1 MYILCPINELVKFML
16 LEAFAGLFSGL
27 AICVLNFAVVFVGTF
42 FPGQGERV
50 EKLFRKCTLSGLRFM
65 VGAVFALA
73 GVLKGTDILDASPLT
88 HLYLGVL
95 NVVGLLGFLL
105 GGLVGSRSI
114 FLFDSFLAISA
125 RLAMMGLC
133 SAHLIFADRYGFIV
147 LLMSPLYVLLMIFQR
162 SIANM
167 MKKHVLGVVTTEP
180 QTAQLSQTDHEIF
193 LEGMARDGV
202 TYTPM
207 IGIAL
212 LAVFYMGDDMKHT
225 STPIWIA
232 YYNFGAFWMYQGAM
246 LLERGLLFET
256 WVVGGMIMSLAMILS
271 GLMSI
276 FTPTPNHPI
285 ILILTAVLV
294 ISHLKVDWIKRN
306 LVDRLGTLPQDA
318 HED

>member
-1 MYILCPINELVKFML
+1 ML

-50 EKLFRKCTLSGLRFM
+50 EKLFKKCTLSGLRFM

-73 GVLKGTDILDASPLT
+73 G
-88 HLYLGVL
+88 
-95 NVVGLLGFLL
+95 
-105 GGLVGSRSI
+105 GLVGSRSI
-114 FLFDSFLAISA
+114 FLFDLFLAISA

-133 SAHLIFADRYGFIV
+133 STCLIFADRYGFIV

-180 QTAQLSQTDHEIF
+180 QAAQTDHEIF

-202 TYTPM
+202 TYTPL

-212 LAVFYMGDDMKHT
+212 LAVFYTGDDMKHT
-225 STPIWIA
+225 STPIWIT
-232 YYNFGAFWMYQGAM
+232 YYNFRAFWMYQGAM

-276 FTPTPNHPI
+276 FMPTPNHPI
-285 ILILTAVLV
+285 ILFFTAVLV
-294 ISHLKVDWIKRN
+294 ISHLKADWIKRN
-306 LVDRLGTLPQDA
+306 LVDRYLGILPQVA

>member
-1 MYILCPINELVKFML
+1 MVKALFLTELYSLKFADL
-16 LEAFAGLFSGL
+16 DS
-27 AICVLNFAVVFVGTF
+27 
-42 FPGQGERV
+42 QGERV

-65 VGAVFALA
+65 VGAVFTLA

-105 GGLVGSRSI
+105 GGW
-114 FLFDSFLAISA
+114 LAAIRVHCASDVTSV
-125 RLAMMGLC
+125 C
-133 SAHLIFADRYGFIV
+133 
-147 LLMSPLYVLLMIFQR
+147 
-162 SIANM
+162 
-167 MKKHVLGVVTTEP
+167 VVDD
-180 QTAQLSQTDHEIF
+180 LSEVDCQHD
-193 LEGMARDGV
+193 GMARDGV

-285 ILILTAVLV
+285 ILIFNRMYRQ
-294 ISHLKVDWIKRN
+294 SSS
-306 LVDRLGTLPQDA
+306 QS
-318 HED
+318 

>member
-1 MYILCPINELVKFML
+1 
-16 LEAFAGLFSGL
+16 
-27 AICVLNFAVVFVGTF
+27 
-42 FPGQGERV
+42 
-50 EKLFRKCTLSGLRFM
+50 M
-65 VGAVFALA
+65 VGAVFTLA

-133 SAHLIFADRYGFIV
+133 SADLIFADRYGFIV
-147 LLMSPLYVLLMIFQR
+147 LLMSPL
-162 SIANM
+162 
-167 MKKHVLGVVTTEP
+167 
-180 QTAQLSQTDHEIF
+180 
-193 LEGMARDGV
+193 DGV

-285 ILILTAVLV
+285 ILIFNRMYRQ
-294 ISHLKVDWIKRN
+294 SSS
-306 LVDRLGTLPQDA
+306 QS
-318 HED
+318 